1 MDNRKRN
8 QLIGFIT
15 LVLLALLISPYVL
28 VDKSQQIEATIPIL
42 PSNHEIDS
50 ALVEDND
57 EADIDTS
64 SSLSDLAND
73 VNSVVQQQI
82 PANNSVQESNA
93 NLSVEKNY
101 VIQLAALKNKQ
112 KIEELIALLRL
123 NNYDVYTVP
132 AVPQEGQLTRLFVG
146 QYLTKAQAEM
156 VVVDL
161 EHLSKLK
168 GFVTTK

>member
-1 MDNRKRN
+1 MDNQKRN
-8 QLIGFIT
+8 RLIGFIT
-15 LVLLALLISPYVL
+15 LILLALLVSPYVL
-28 VDKSQQIEATIPIL
+28 VDKSKQIEATIPIL
-42 PSNHEIDS
+42 PSNHQIES

-57 EADIDTS
+57 DLDIETS
-64 SSLSDLAND
+64 SSLNELANE

-82 PANNSVQESNA
+82 PANNSIQDSSSA
-93 NLSVEKNY
+93 QTEKNY
-101 VIQLAALKNKQ
+101 VVQLVALKNKQ

-123 NNYDVYTVP
+123 NNYDVYTLP

-156 VVVDL
+156 VIIDL